1 MKYPEFISRH
11 LKGFLKDCQGL
22 SAVEFGLLLPV
33 MLTLYLGSVELANGI
48 AADRKVSLTAR
59 TVADLASRMTTIH
72 STDMSNILAASSSV
86 IAPYA
91 VSNLKVTVSQVS
103 IDSKGNPTITWSDTL
118 NGAAYS
124 VGQSVTVPAGLAVPN
139 TSLVWSEVQ
148 YAYNPLF
155 GRVLT
160 GTLTLKD
167 QMYMA
172 PRMSS
177 TVTRINP

>member
-1 MKYPEFISRH
+1 
-11 LKGFLKDCQGL
+11 
-22 SAVEFGLLLPV
+22 
-33 MLTLYLGSVELANGI
+33 
-48 AADRKVSLTAR
+48 
-59 TVADLASRMTTIH
+59 
-72 STDMSNILAASSSV
+72 MSNILAASSSV

-103 IDSKGNPTITWSDTL
+103 IDSKGNPTITWRDTL